1 MKSDVLRSTR
11 DGAVAI
17 LELNRPSAKNSLNHD
32 LLVALRRELAAAKHD
47 GTVRAVVITGAD
59 GVFCAGADITTF
71 DVLRQQSLLG
81 DREALGGDIWS
92 ALGTYR
98 KPVIAAVEGL
108 ALGGGC
114 ELALACDIVIA
125 GESAKFGVPEVK
137 LGVIPGGGGTQ
148 RLIHAVG
155 KSKAMAMLL
164 TGDFISA
171 QKACGDGIVADTVPP
186 DSTTLDHAL
195 KMAQRIAKNSPASRR
210 IGQRRRP
217 TRIRDITV
225 AGPRTRKAQLRR
237 RTAVRRLPR
246 RPGRVPSEARPPR
259 IHRKVD
265 TIMSELFPPNYRS
278 PPWETDDQAL
288 LRKHAAEFFRKE
300 ATPPNQERW
309 AKQHHVDREF
319 WHKAGDAG
327 LLCSDCPRSTAGGR
341 RQFRARSRRPAGT
354 RPCTRHRIRLQRAFD
369 DRRALHRRLRDRGA
383 EEALDPEDGRW

>member
-171 QKACGDGIVADTVPP
+171 QKACGDGIVADTVP

-195 KMAQRIAKNSPASRR
+195 KMAQRIAKNSPLAVELAKDAALRAYETSLSQGLEHEKRNFDVALR
-210 IGQRRRP
+210 SDDCHEGQ
-217 TRIRDITV
+217 
-225 AGPRTRKAQLRR
+225 
-237 RTAVRRLPR
+237 
-246 RPGRVPSEARPPR
+246 
-259 IHRKVD
+259 
-265 TIMSELFPPNYRS
+265 
-278 PPWETDDQAL
+278 
-288 LRKHAAEFFRKE
+288 AAFLQKRAPEFTGK
-300 ATPPNQERW
+300 
-309 AKQHHVDREF
+309 
-319 WHKAGDAG
+319 
-327 LLCSDCPRSTAGGR
+327 
-341 RQFRARSRRPAGT
+341 
-354 RPCTRHRIRLQRAFD
+354 
-369 DRRALHRRLRDRGA
+369 
-383 EEALDPEDGRW
+383 